1 MLTIHWNIVFSGT
14 PEILRYCKG
23 CRKKQ
28 SFFSSGLFRINAQQ
42 KNLDVWLIHRCHKC
56 DEVWNMAVH
65 SRVNTGALQQ
75 DIYEGYLSNDPDL
88 AKATAFNRHLLD
100 KNRAEFNIQR
110 SGLEIIGPEIN
121 LEILTG
127 PVNVVLHSVYDLD
140 IRVEKL
146 LRYKLNISRA
156 TLKAWIKLNLIEEKG
171 GDLIKAKFKSGMMI
185 TFLPE

>member
-65 SRVNTGALQQ
+65 SRVNAGALQQ

-156 TLKAWIKLNLIEEKG
+156 TLKAWIKLNLIEEKRG
-171 GDLIKAKFKSGMMI
+171 NLIKAKFKSGMMI